1 MNILCTAPV
10 GGFSKTVDYLTS
22 HSNVTFLEYPQYKEV
37 LPIICN
43 YDGFMPNARMKV
55 DSLLLNKAKRLKVI
69 YQPSLGKDHID
80 SLACKKNNITVCGLV
95 DDRIFQST
103 LWSTAEFTVGLIL
116 SMLKRIRESSNA
128 VTENGDW
135 RNLNFIGSDIRGM
148 TIGIIGFGNVG
159 SKVSELLK
167 PFGVKIL
174 KCDPY
179 IDQKDE
185 SYVNKQAIF
194 QRSDLVTVHVP
205 LTEETKE
212 FISIKDFK
220 SMNGGY
226 FVNASRGPIL
236 KDLDLIKAMELGL
249 VKGASLDVIS
259 NESPDGVKGHE
270 LVNYSKRNNQLI
282 ITPHIGGSSYEYL
295 DNIFLHSAKEL
306 IRLLALG

>member
-1 MNILCTAPV
+1 
-10 GGFSKTVDYLTS
+10 
-22 HSNVTFLEYPQYKEV
+22 
-37 LPIICN
+37 
-43 YDGFMPNARMKV
+43 
-55 DSLLLNKAKRLKVI
+55 
-69 YQPSLGKDHID
+69 
-80 SLACKKNNITVCGLV
+80 
-95 DDRIFQST
+95 
-103 LWSTAEFTVGLIL
+103 
-116 SMLKRIRESSNA
+116 
-128 VTENGDW
+128 
-135 RNLNFIGSDIRGM
+135 M

-220 SMNGGY
+220 SMNGGF

-306 IRLLALG
+306 IRLLALV